1 MITKKI
7 LIVLFFFLTI
17 QNSRSADLIIVIDDL
32 IERNIRNFKIEY
44 IEDGINKIEDY
55 DYKVGKS
62 VFNSVL
68 LEKFKKK
75 QIKNIIFK
83 FDFYTYYNQEI
94 INKNYRIEIDD
105 VFCEKPLII
114 IYVYNL
120 ENKKQRRKYKIEPIS
135 DSRKYNFNIDGGD
148 IFKGITRK

>member
-1 MITKKI
+1 MITKKT

-44 IEDGINKIEDY
+44 TEDGINKIEDY

-62 VFNSVL
+62 VFNSIL

-75 QIKNIIFK
+75 QIKNISFK
-83 FDFYTYYNQEI
+83 FDCYAYNNQEI
-94 INKNYRIEIDD
+94 INKNYCIEIDD
-105 VFCEKPLII
+105 VFWEKPLII

-120 ENKKQRRKYKIEPIS
+120 ENRNQRKKYKIKPIS

-148 IFKGITRK
+148 IFKGSIRK